1 MRVTRVA
8 GLVIA
13 ALLLPAVAVAQEP
26 ETNRSAG
33 AVTAPEGGAAWASF
47 KQLDVREQR
56 SSRSVFVA
64 QNDAR
69 ERSAGSPAARLGRS
83 QHAGRPDGCYADAIG
98 SSAGALRLVEVCPG
112 EGGYRGLAGE
122 AFGVTTL
129 VLRDPVTG
137 ELIEEAAGGSVQQQ
151 EQIVIDPFALAQR
164 AAAALD
170 LPRPAIRMS
179 PDGEQVVQLRS
190 WLWIPAAQWEPR
202 QVSAS
207 AGPVTST
214 VTATPVRLTWDMGN
228 GDRVSC
234 DGPGTPYRQAVQVA
248 TSACGYIYQHSSA
261 GRPGDAYRVTATV
274 DWELTWSATGAPG
287 GGDLGTLSRSTARSV
302 PVAEV
307 QALVQ

>member
-1 MRVTRVA
+1 MS
-8 GLVIA
+8 
-13 ALLLPAVAVAQEP
+13 ALLTPPANAQEAANKR
-26 ETNRSAG
+26 TAG
-33 AVTAPEGGAAWASF
+33 AAQTSSGGAAWASF
-47 KQLDVREQR
+47 KQVDVQEQR

-69 ERSAGSPAARLGRS
+69 ERSAGSPAARLSRS

-137 ELIEEAAGGSVQQQ
+137 ELIEEPAGGIAQQQ
-151 EQIVIDPFALAQR
+151 GQVVIDPFALAQR
-164 AAAALD
+164 AAAVLD
-170 LPRPAIRMS
+170 LPEPAMRMN
-179 PDGEQVVQLRS
+179 PDGEQVVRLHS

-214 VTATPVRLTWDMGN
+214 VTATPVRLAWDMGN

-234 DGPGTPYRQAVQVA
+234 DGPGTPYRQAAQVA
-248 TSACGYIYQHSSA
+248 TPACGYTYRHSSA
-261 GRPGDAYRVTATV
+261 GQPDDAYRVTATL
-274 DWELTWSATGAPG
+274 DWELTWTASGAPG
-287 GGDLGTLSRSTARSV
+287 GGDLGTVSRSTTRSV